1 MAGPLHNN
9 RINKIPDFV
18 TINRFLYLLQ
28 RFIIG
33 RFMGNHIRWHNGYVN
48 RQDRNRLNNHRTQ
61 ELDPE
66 SSVKEALNLLKEKH
80 FISLN
85 KS

>member
-1 MAGPLHNN
+1 ME
-9 RINKIPDFV
+9 
-18 TINRFLYLLQ
+18 
-28 RFIIG
+28 
-33 RFMGNHIRWHNGYVN
+33 NHIRWHNGFVN

-61 ELDPE
+61 GLDPE